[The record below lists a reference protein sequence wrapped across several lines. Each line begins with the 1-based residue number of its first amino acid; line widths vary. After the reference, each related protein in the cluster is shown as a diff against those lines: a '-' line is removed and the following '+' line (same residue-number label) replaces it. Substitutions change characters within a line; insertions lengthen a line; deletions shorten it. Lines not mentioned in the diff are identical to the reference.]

1 MNYKNNRS
9 IATLLIATCCAFAP
23 LTTAFADHHE
33 PAQTLT
39 GKVQQFYAK
48 LSAGEFADAMD
59 MLKVGSGGF
68 VAHGM
73 LIEIAS
79 EQVKQYAAAQMQK
92 DRDDKG
98 VSLSLQPKHINIHP
112 LGEGTAVAT
121 FYIQGTVS
129 IEGREEDE
137 HFINRGSLVFTK
149 DGDDWKIAHF
159 HVSELTVEGEED

>member
-59 MLKVGSGGF
+59 MLGEAYFRSEQYLSARRVFNTMVERASDRRFDRFREHAVLRLVDVALRLRDPSALDALLAKISGG
-68 VAHGM
+68 AG
-73 LIEIAS
+73 LSGAS
-79 EQVKQYAAAQMQK
+79 QGALAYARGKGLLAQGK
-92 DRDDKG
+92 LR
-98 VSLSLQPKHINIHP
+98 LQ
-112 LGEGTAVAT
+112 GENVV
-121 FYIQGTVS
+121 QGDP
-129 IEGREEDE
+129 E
-137 HFINRGSLVFTK
+137 
-149 DGDDWKIAHF
+149 
-159 HVSELTVEGEED
+159 